1 VHIEGAGKWTRK
13 VTNKSHKSSGWK
25 PESSPVETKKS
36 AIVKN
41 CGQTHCL
48 ACRGEKIMKSNVES
62 IKVLAAVAVVGL
74 LTVGFAAS
82 VQAQSIGL
90 RANIPF
96 EFRVGNTVLPP
107 GTYEVWRSSDALS
120 ISDKQGHTAYVM
132 TNGIQK
138 KNKNSTES
146 LLVFNVYGGDK
157 YFLGEVRWS
166 GYPQARLLPKSKVE
180 LEVAAAT
187 QAAATLSVAAK

>member
-1 VHIEGAGKWTRK
+1 
-13 VTNKSHKSSGWK
+13 
-25 PESSPVETKKS
+25 
-36 AIVKN
+36 
-41 CGQTHCL
+41 
-48 ACRGEKIMKSNVES
+48 MKSNVES
-62 IKVLAAVAVVGL
+62 MKVLAAVAVVGL

-82 VQAQSIGL
+82 VQAQSTGL
-90 RANIPF
+90 RANVPF

-107 GTYEVWRSSDALS
+107 GIYEVWRSSDALS
-120 ISDKQGHTAYVM
+120 ISDKKGHSAYVM
-132 TNGIQK
+132 TNAIQK

-166 GYPQARLLPKSKVE
+166 GYPLARLLPKSKVE

-187 QAAATLSVAAK
+187 QAATLNVAAK

>member
-1 VHIEGAGKWTRK
+1 VVGSQRARQSKQRNGQ
-13 VTNKSHKSSGWK
+13 
-25 PESSPVETKKS
+25 
-36 AIVKN
+36 IVKN
-41 CGQTHCL
+41 CGQTRCL
-48 ACRGEKIMKSNVES
+48 ACRGEEIMKANVES

-74 LTVGFAAS
+74 LTIGFAAS
-82 VQAQSIGL
+82 VQAQSTGL

-120 ISDKQGHTAYVM
+120 ISDKKGHSAYVM
-132 TNGIQK
+132 TNGTQK

>member
-1 VHIEGAGKWTRK
+1 
-13 VTNKSHKSSGWK
+13 
-25 PESSPVETKKS
+25 
-36 AIVKN
+36 
-41 CGQTHCL
+41 
-48 ACRGEKIMKSNVES
+48 MKANVES

-82 VQAQSIGL
+82 VQAQSTGL

-120 ISDKQGHTAYVM
+120 ISDKKGHTAYVM